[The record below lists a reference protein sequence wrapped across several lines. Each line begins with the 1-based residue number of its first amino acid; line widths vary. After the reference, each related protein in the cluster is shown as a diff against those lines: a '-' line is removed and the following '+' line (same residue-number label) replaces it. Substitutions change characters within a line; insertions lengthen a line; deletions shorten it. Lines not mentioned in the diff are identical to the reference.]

1 MRKFTLRLS
10 IRKLTLYSLAVTSC
24 LLLALN
30 IHQRTLGLFTT
41 LPYTSNSLHRG
52 GHRGVHD
59 SDVIHTTVPPPPSAN
74 ASSSSSLLEPDD
86 NRLLVVPQ
94 PQQRPWYMQGGS
106 VRPPPHVKEGPGT
119 FVFPDQASQSCL
131 F

>member
-74 ASSSSSLLEPDD
+74 ASSSSLLEPDD